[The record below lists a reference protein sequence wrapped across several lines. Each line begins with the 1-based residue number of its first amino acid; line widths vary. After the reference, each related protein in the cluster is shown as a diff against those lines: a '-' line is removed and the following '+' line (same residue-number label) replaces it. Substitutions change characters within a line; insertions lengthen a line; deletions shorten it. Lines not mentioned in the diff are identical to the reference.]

1 MVEWHM
7 VLAGSVLDNNG
18 DLVGLADRGVIPCQR
33 KDSGW
38 RRAVWD
44 VQIQAFSLDTVLVS
58 NLCIEQTS
66 KCMPLVSRRPK
77 MAPLQLRNL
86 TWNVMQLAS

>member
-1 MVEWHM
+1 MVF
-7 VLAGSVLDNNG
+7 AGSVLDNNG

-44 VQIQAFSLDTVLVS
+44 VQIQAFSLATVLAS
-58 NLCIEQTS
+58 TLCMCMEQTS
-66 KCMPLVSRRPK
+66 KCMPLVPK

>member
-1 MVEWHM
+1 M

-44 VQIQAFSLDTVLVS
+44 VQIQAFSLATVLAS
-58 NLCIEQTS
+58 TLCMEQTPS
-66 KCMPLVSRRPK
+66 ACRSFPAAQKWPLCNSV
-77 MAPLQLRNL
+77 
-86 TWNVMQLAS
+86 T